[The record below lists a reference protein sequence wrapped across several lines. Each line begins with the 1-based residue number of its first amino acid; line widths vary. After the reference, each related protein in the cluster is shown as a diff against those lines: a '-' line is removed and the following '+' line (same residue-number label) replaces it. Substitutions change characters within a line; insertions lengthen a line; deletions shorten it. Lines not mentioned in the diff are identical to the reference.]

1 MKNRKDLNKETLVD
15 IFSTATYGSD
25 WLAIKRPKRFGH
37 LIKEESDCVE
47 EKLADILLGG
57 GMVAAFIYEDDEE
70 PTIKEFSLEDM
81 EVGLKKFIE
90 ECPYDYAD
98 FITENE
104 DYYTCSNLMQC
115 VLFGEVVY
123 G

>member
-1 MKNRKDLNKETLVD
+1 MKYELNKDNLVD

-25 WLAIKRPKRFGH
+25 WLAIKCPKRFEH
-37 LIKEESDCVE
+37 LIKQESDCVE

-70 PTIKEFSLEDM
+70 PTRKEFSLEDM
-81 EVGLKKFIE
+81 EVGLKKFME
-90 ECPYDYAD
+90 ECPQDYANLV
-98 FITENE
+98 NE
-104 DYYTCSNLMQC
+104 DSDYYTASNLMQC
-115 VLFGEVVY
+115 VLFKEVIF